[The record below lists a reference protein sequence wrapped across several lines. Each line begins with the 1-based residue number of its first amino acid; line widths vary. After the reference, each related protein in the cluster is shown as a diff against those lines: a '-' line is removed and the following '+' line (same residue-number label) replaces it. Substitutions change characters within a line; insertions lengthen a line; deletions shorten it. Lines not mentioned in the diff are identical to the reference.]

1 MDKENYILVDFP
13 VNDQLAE
20 YFNYKGI
27 EFDFLPEY
35 LPEESRATAVDII
48 ADRISGKGKVT
59 LISSPLR
66 TIYEKEGRDHLSTLK
81 KLYKEKSIYND
92 FNEISKKLTII
103 LYSEK
108 DLLPNLYKIADRE
121 PDFLSWINQLKPKV
135 LADGIAGK
143 WLKEN
148 YSKCEFIELQHPL
161 LEYAR
166 TKPQLSTLVRHNPK
180 KDFLCLM
187 SDHPDGRLH
196 RKFLH
201 EQMTEKRLIEHTV
214 YNFSPPTPMTEVH
227 DDLKESF
234 SEIVIK
240 GLSWSDG
247 IPSVHYY
254 NQTNLEIIAETFG
267 GHRFGG
273 HHGRDDTFF
282 ITEKTTKPIAMK
294 HPFMVLSS
302 FHFLKNLREL
312 GFRTFSDHLDESYDL
327 EQDMKK
333 RVEIITNNLVML
345 KVSSGKLYNDTKEI
359 RDHNLLNLQH
369 QAGMY
374 KTKLWNRMDEFMKNV

>member
-1 MDKENYILVDFP
+1 MVRPPFILADFP
-13 VNDQLAE
+13 VDDPLSD
-20 YFNYKGI
+20 YFSSKNI
-27 EFDFLPEY
+27 ELDFLPKDFSGA
-35 LPEESRATAVDII
+35 LVDLIHYKT
-48 ADRISGKGKVT
+48 KGKENVI
-59 LISSPLR
+59 LIFDLPTVR
-66 TIYEKEGRDHLSTLK
+66 RIFY
-81 KLYKEKSIYND
+81 EKSIYHD
-92 FNEISKKLTII
+92 FREMINNGIKIT
-103 LYSEK
+103 LYE
-108 DLLPNLYKIADRE
+108 NL
-121 PDFLSWINQLKPKV
+121 DFLLSVNEYTEKSGDYTSWLNELKPTV
-135 LADGIAGK
+135 LTDGIAGK

-148 YSKCEFIELQHPL
+148 YSKCEFIELHNPL
-161 LEYAR
+161 LEYNR
-166 TKPQLSTLVRHNPK
+166 TKPELSTLKRHDPK

-187 SDHPDGRLH
+187 CKEINRPH
-196 RKFLH
+196 RDLLH
-201 EQMTEKRLIEHTV
+201 EQMTAKGLIEHTV
-214 YNFSPPTPMTEVH
+214 YKFSQRSPETH
-227 DDLKESF
+227 DDLKETF

-240 GLSWSDG
+240 GNNGWTDG
-247 IPSVHYY
+247 IPPVHYY
-254 NQTNLEIIAETFG
+254 NQTNLEIVTETFG
-267 GHRFGG
+267 GHHGHG

-312 GFRTFSDHLDESYDL
+312 GFRTFGDHLDESYDL
-327 EQDMKK
+327 EQDIKK